1 MTFDECQREL
11 DSLRSK
17 QGTTRPLIRVDY
29 GGTCYKG
36 LLARSDSDSVV
47 LAVVPSPF
55 GVLVIE
61 DPGLTHQPQTYLQI
75 ASIQPGGISDPSDN

>member
-11 DSLRSK
+11 DSLRAK
-17 QGTTRPLIRVDY
+17 QGTPRPFIRVDY
-29 GGTCYKG
+29 AGTSYKG
-36 LLARSDSDSVV
+36 LLARSDSDPVMQ
-47 LAVVPSPF
+47 AVAPSPF

-61 DPGLTHQPQTYLQI
+61 EPGLTHAPQTYLQI